1 MSCVSKLR
9 YATRV
14 AQVAHTDPVTVGG
27 TRKKLARPC
36 LPMLLISTRKE
47 RKYNAAPPKE
57 VNPIVHLCQAALLFV
72 DGKKRSLH
80 VDVTV

>member
-1 MSCVSKLR
+1 
-9 YATRV
+9 
-14 AQVAHTDPVTVGG
+14 
-27 TRKKLARPC
+27 
-36 LPMLLISTRKE
+36 MLLISTRKE